1 MTAKEMSDKID
12 VLLSSYYLQHGFGNQ
27 QGDTDITLNE
37 YDKSVFL
44 TNAMYDIVRYYY
56 KGNNNITL
64 DGFEITEE
72 CRRALSQLIK
82 TQNCGSTNKQS
93 IIGNFYEKIYKLP
106 SDLWYILYESVEFEN
121 DSDIC
126 SNNIEVIPVKLDE
139 FKKLISNPFRKPN
152 NKRIFRLDIDNNKV
166 ELVSS
171 YQIVKYTVRYLAKP
185 SPIITTDL
193 PSDVSI
199 EGMNIYND
207 CELNSAIHDLI
218 VQMAVSSIL
227 TTKSYS
233 QPQSKT
239 KS

>member
-12 VLLSSYYLQHGFGNQ
+12 VMLSSYYSQHGFGNQ
-27 QGDTDITLNE
+27 QGDTDITLSE

-56 KGNNNITL
+56 KGNNNITF
-64 DGFEITEE
+64 DGFEMNEE
-72 CRRALSQLIK
+72 CRRILSQLVK
-82 TQNCGSTNKQS
+82 TQNCSASNKQS
-93 IIGNFYEKIYKLP
+93 IVGDFYKKIYKLP
-106 SDLWYILYESVEFEN
+106 SNLWYIVYETVEFESS
-121 DSDIC
+121 DDIC

-139 FKKLISNPFRKPN
+139 LKKLITNPFRKPN
-152 NKRIFRLDIDNNKV
+152 NKRIFRLDVDGNKV

-218 VQMAVSSIL
+218 VQIAVSSIVA
-227 TTKSYS
+227 TKSYF
-233 QPQSKT
+233 QPRSK
-239 KS
+239 SES